1 MNVTELR
8 RLADWYADHF
18 LQLNSLYNGLVSPIQ
33 HNASQSN
40 KQPVE
45 AQLDTLLDYL
55 RAMSFDTLS
64 LQQLKLLTNLGV
76 SRFIGEEGAA
86 FVETV
91 IRTADFDANTAAAKL
106 VEALQVLSSANSDF
120 EAYRSAVSSLSI
132 GSDEAEDEDVDRITV
147 RVGFQNQAAIRNLSE
162 WKTSAG
168 DWYDI
173 IRGVSMAAGEA
184 PEETKIIGA
193 STGSIILILSAT
205 AATTGLLALISKNIT
220 AVAKNA
226 IDIRI
231 KMEELQ
237 QMKLLTAGMKKE
249 FVLLE
254 KQNKETALKEIIDLI
269 KVQLPNL
276 KAEKEG
282 DKITALEASV
292 KKLLAFNEKG
302 GNVDFVAPEEEP
314 TPEIENEQSAE
325 KSPKAALSAARAAI
339 HEYQASREQIRM
351 LTDGRKK
358 D

>member
-1 MNVTELR
+1 M
-8 RLADWYADHF
+8 
-18 LQLNSLYNGLVSPIQ
+18 
-33 HNASQSN
+33 
-40 KQPVE
+40 QPVE
-45 AQLDTLLDYL
+45 AQLDRLLDYL
-55 RAMSFDTLS
+55 RGMSFETLS
-64 LQQLKLLTNLGV
+64 LQQLNLLTDLGV
-76 SRFIGEEGAA
+76 SRFIGEAGAS
-86 FVETV
+86 FVETA
-91 IRTADFDANTAAAKL
+91 IRTADYDANTAAIKL
-106 VEALQVLSSANSDF
+106 TEALSELSSANSGF
-120 EAYRSAVSSLSI
+120 EAYRSAVSSLTI
-132 GSDEAEDEDVDRITV
+132 GTEEGEDEDADRITV

-205 AATTGLLALISKNIT
+205 AATTSLLALISKNIS

-226 IDIRI
+226 IDIRM

-249 FVLLE
+249 FMTLD
-254 KQNKETALKEIIDLI
+254 KQNKDTALKEIIDSI

-282 DKITALEASV
+282 DKINALEASV

-302 GNVDFVAPEEEP
+302 GNVDFVAPEEDSA
-314 TPEIENEQSAE
+314 PETENEQSA
-325 KSPKAALSAARAAI
+325 KNPKTALSAARAYI
-339 HEYQASREQIRM
+339 HEYQASREQVRM
-351 LTDGRKK
+351 LTDGRK
-358 D
+358 